1 MASAKIRTVNDIDF
15 DTEVLEAKGPVLV
28 DFTAAWCGPC
38 KLQSAIL
45 ETLVMTDAPVPIRSV
60 DVDECPELA
69 ARYGIR
75 GMPTLVLFERG
86 REKGRRLGLT
96 KEPGIRALLGGGS

>member
-1 MASAKIRTVNDIDF
+1 MASAKIRPVNDIDF
-15 DTEVLEAKGPVLV
+15 DTEVLAAKGPVLV

-45 ETLVMTDAPVPIRSV
+45 ETLVEADTRVPVRSV
-60 DVDECPELA
+60 DVDACPELA

-75 GMPTLVLFERG
+75 GMPTLVLFESG

-96 KEPGIRALLGGGS
+96 KEPGIRSLIGA

>member
-1 MASAKIRTVNDIDF
+1 MASGKVRAVNDIDF
-15 DTEVLEAKGPVLV
+15 DSQVLAAKGPVLV

-45 ETLVMTDAPVPIRSV
+45 EQLACVEDRVSVAAV
-60 DVDECPELA
+60 DVDESPHLA

-75 GMPTLVLFERG
+75 GMPTLVLFEGG

-96 KEPGIRALLGGGS
+96 REAGIRSLLGD

>member
-1 MASAKIRTVNDIDF
+1 MASGKLRMLNDIDF
-15 DTEVLEAKGPVLV
+15 DSQVLDAAGPVLV

-45 ETLVMTDAPVPIRSV
+45 ERLVDGEKRVSLAAV
-60 DVDECPELA
+60 DVDECPDLA

-75 GMPTLVLFERG
+75 GMPTLVLFEGG

-96 KEPGIRALLGGGS
+96 REAAIRELLGG

>member
-1 MASAKIRTVNDIDF
+1 MASTKIQTVNEIDF
-15 DTEVLEAKGPVLV
+15 DTEVTGAKGPVLV

-45 ETLVMTDAPVPIRSV
+45 EGLVHAGARVPIRSV

-75 GMPTLVLFERG
+75 GMPTLVLFEGG
-86 REKGRRLGLT
+86 REKARRLGLT
-96 KEPGIRALLGGGS
+96 KEPGIRELIGA